1 MQSLNAKL
9 KKLLSIHRY
18 FKEKF
23 TIFDFREVYAFDIV
37 NSIFPPG
44 DFLLWG

>member
-18 FKEKF
+18 LKEKF
-23 TIFDFREVYAFDIV
+23 TIFDLKEIYAFDIV
-37 NSIFPPG
+37 NSTFPPG
-44 DFLLWG
+44 DCLLWG